1 MASAKCLT
9 ARKISARS
17 KKIQKF
23 FSKVSFPGTI
33 YFCFLNI
40 SKLLQLLLTVFA
52 GIYLKYDQKKRPLGL
67 CL

>member
-9 ARKISARS
+9 ARKISAKS
-17 KKIQKF
+17 KKIQNFPPKF
-23 FSKVSFPGTI
+23 SFPGTI

-40 SKLLQLLLTVFA
+40 SKLLQLFLTVFK

-67 CL
+67 GL